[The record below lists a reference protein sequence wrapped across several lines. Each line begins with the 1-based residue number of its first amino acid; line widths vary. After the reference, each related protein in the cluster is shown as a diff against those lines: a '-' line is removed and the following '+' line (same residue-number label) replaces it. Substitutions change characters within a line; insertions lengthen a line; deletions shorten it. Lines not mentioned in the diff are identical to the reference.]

1 MTFKASDFEGIES
14 KVTWIRFRHGTYD
27 EMIVRG
33 DNVEVLLDLSD
44 NIKWE
49 QIGQSIGRSTVL
61 RELAFEFPDDMPPQ
75 WASSIETFFNA
86 VKHNTYLERLKMDFS
101 PRNGFPDFDLE
112 YFVANNT
119 QLKSLSISSR
129 LPLLSDQGRM
139 IASSIGTS
147 SSLKQLYIRFAE
159 FEHAYSFRQIVSA
172 CSDIEELFCE
182 CNHID
187 KCNAIADLLRNPAA
201 KLKGLDIYMD
211 RKIAERGMAV
221 IAEGL
226 KVNKSLKELALD
238 VNFFH
243 YFPDEWKKSLGRA
256 LCDSSSIES
265 IQNSNH
271 TLESIAYGLFGD
283 ETCPSEFV
291 QDCLKLNEHEDKEQV
306 IRQKIAKYYFVGG
319 YDVSP
324 FAAMPLSAMPKVI
337 STIGG
342 DANNQCSAIFRML
355 KTIFRMLKTIPEYV
369 NERGQQ
375 TDN

>member
-221 IAEGL
+221 IAE
-226 KVNKSLKELALD
+226 
-238 VNFFH
+238 
-243 YFPDEWKKSLGRA
+243 DEWKKSLGRA

-355 KTIFRMLKTIPEYV
+355 KTNFRMLKTIFRMLKTNFRMLKTIFRMLKTIPEYV
-369 NERGQQ
+369 NKRGQQ